1 VETLYEVRITLVND
15 NKAVAFELA
24 KEYNKYFKVDSFLW
38 SYELSDKNV
47 PHIHGMVIY
56 KNNKE
61 PASSTRS
68 EWMAKQT
75 SKKQGKS
82 TSHHLEVD
90 DELKYGAYIM
100 KDGQYITNIST
111 KKIEKYLER
120 VTEVKEDKKKSAV
133 HKLLERIKPKLDA
146 IDAANEELENEK
158 LDFDEDIKNL
168 ILTQENL
175 RKITKNKHIV
185 TLAEISE
192 MILDIYHNEF
202 NKDMQWSKLKQYTI
216 YIADKCGHCKMEIKN
231 NIEKLF

>member
-24 KEYNKYFKVDSFLW
+24 KEYNKYFKVDEYLW
-38 SYELSDKNV
+38 SYEVLPDNF
-47 PHIHGMVIY
+47 HIHGMVTY
-56 KNNKE
+56 KIRE
-61 PASSTRS
+61 PPSSTRS

-75 SKKQGKS
+75 VKKQGKS
-82 TSHHLEVD
+82 TSHHTEVD

-100 KDGQYITNIST
+100 KEGQYITNI
-111 KKIEKYLER
+111 KIDKINKYLER
-120 VTEVKEDKKKSAV
+120 VTQVKEDKKKSAV

-146 IDAANEELENEK
+146 IDAANSKIQNDNNNIDDK
-158 LDFDEDIKNL
+158 IKNM

-175 RKITKNKHIV
+175 LKISKIQHIV

-192 MILDIYHNEF
+192 MIIDIYHNEF